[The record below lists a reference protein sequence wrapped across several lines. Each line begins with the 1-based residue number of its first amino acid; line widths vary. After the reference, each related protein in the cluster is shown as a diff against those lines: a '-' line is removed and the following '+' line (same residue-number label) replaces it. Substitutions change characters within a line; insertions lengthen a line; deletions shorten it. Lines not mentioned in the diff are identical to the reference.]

1 MKGFR
6 LGKILVDGPQDVEVA
21 DAFALTARRQ
31 ICRDLVEE
39 WLACDSP
46 PLSSEARFSDFE
58 KRGGYVFLC
67 LHVGPSD
74 AFSTDFS
81 FVNFI
86 EHKAEEIVSFY
97 GDREHKFR
105 CQALPRKRRLNRVFD
120 SMGLCYADRSGP
132 LTSLPA
138 DNAATRGRGR
148 GGGGEGAMLG
158 K

>member
-1 MKGFR
+1 MAKAET
-6 LGKILVDGPQDVEVA
+6 LADGPRDAEAA
-21 DAFALTARRQ
+21 DAFTLTARWQ
-31 ICRDLVEE
+31 ISRDLVEE

-46 PLSSEARFSDFE
+46 PLSSETRFSNFE
-58 KRGGYVFLC
+58 KDIYMFLR
-67 LHVGPSD
+67 LRVGPSN